1 MSNVKYKM
9 SNVNKVKLL
18 SECTSGVPL
27 VIFVLICLFNFNQ
40 KPDAAAVQQGAR
52 EARIFRGCKFYRRD
66 GEVGERGPGRWNE
79 EEEVAS
85 LVGGRGKLKA
95 SQKPP
100 RIPHQGTVSDK
111 TPMPSYNLNTWH
123 KNWIPSKV

>member
-1 MSNVKYKM
+1 M
-9 SNVNKVKLL
+9 
-18 SECTSGVPL
+18 
-27 VIFVLICLFNFNQ
+27 
-40 KPDAAAVQQGAR
+40 
-52 EARIFRGCKFYRRD
+52 
-66 GEVGERGPGRWNE
+66 GEQDPGRWNEE

-95 SQKPP
+95 GQTSQKPP

-111 TPMPSYNLNTWH
+111 TPMPSYNLNMWH